1 MGVVKEWFTA
11 RSRGEGGGGV
21 IGGKE
26 ILSEDP
32 RAPTRGRV
40 LEKARDSGDPLS
52 IIDFIECPVVDHVHM
67 ALRSPLVYVM

>member
-52 IIDFIECPVVDHVHM
+52 IIECPVVGHVHM